1 VPFFVAPKPLL
12 NLFKFNMII
21 PLSFRS
27 VVTVSILLSIIF
39 GMLMWRNSKE
49 KKEYD
54 HLNGK
59 ITYLDQKLGDLPY
72 RDPGLYRYLKIDS
85 YQYPFE
91 IYTDEQSARIDSLKT
106 GDIVDVYFYQ
116 TGDTEKIH
124 LNRFLQFLDKDDKPY
139 FKHRNI
145 IIGLGIVS
153 IAMLVI
159 LCIACYVFYKR
170 GKMAY

>member
-1 VPFFVAPKPLL
+1 MA
-12 NLFKFNMII
+12 I

-27 VVTVSILLSIIF
+27 VVALSIFLSIIF
-39 GMLMWRNSKE
+39 GVLMWRNSKE

-59 ITYLDQKLGDLPY
+59 ITYLDQKLGELPY
-72 RDPGLYRYLKIDS
+72 RDLGLYRYLKIDS

-91 IYTDEQSARIDSLKT
+91 IYTDEQSARIDSLKV
-106 GDIVDVYFYQ
+106 GDVVDAYFYQ

-139 FKHRNI
+139 FKRVNLI
-145 IIGLGIVS
+145 VGFGIAS
-153 IAMLVI
+153 IAMLI
-159 LCIACYVFYKR
+159 TLCIACYVFYKR